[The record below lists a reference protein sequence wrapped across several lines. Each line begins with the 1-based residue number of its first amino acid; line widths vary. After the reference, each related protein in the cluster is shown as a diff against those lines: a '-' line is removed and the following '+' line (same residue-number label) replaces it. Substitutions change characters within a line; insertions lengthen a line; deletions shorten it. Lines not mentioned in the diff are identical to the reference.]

1 MLSPHVSFIRWK
13 VQCVKL
19 CIYMNPLWY
28 SLSSHHMQPPEKMN
42 RAQIWGSSGETS
54 ASLSFLSF
62 TILIPIYYSLFLHL
76 SLTLILTAIILPCI
90 WHFHQ
95 FHISQKE
102 HNSLKNCQLWLREHH
117 DKEKTWNNL
126 FSEQCG
132 LLSMALSVTHVL
144 RLGIPFVC

>member
-1 MLSPHVSFIRWK
+1 MLPPHTFIRWK
-13 VQCVKL
+13 VQCVNL

-28 SLSSHHMQPPEKMN
+28 SFSSHHMEAAEKMKW
-42 RAQIWGSSGETS
+42 AQIWGSSGETS
-54 ASLSFLSF
+54 TSLSFLFF

-76 SLTLILTAIILPCI
+76 SWTFILTAIILARI
-90 WHFHQ
+90 WNFHQ

-102 HNSLKNCQLWLREHH
+102 HNSLKNYQLWLKECN

-132 LLSMALSVTHVL
+132 LLSMALSVSHVL
-144 RLGIPFVC
+144 RLEIPFVC